1 MPTDDTPTR
10 RREMMIQLLRA
21 GGLGAAATGVGF
33 WLHGRSRKP
42 EQAAVEAA
50 RVRAPIPDDPAF
62 AQMSIVTG
70 GEAGAAA
77 RRAVDELG
85 GIRRFVARGDVVVVK
100 PNAGWDRTP
109 EFAATT
115 NPEVVAAL
123 VRLSL
128 EAGAKRVKILDY
140 PVNDARRC
148 YRQSGILDAA
158 TAAGAEV
165 VYPDSRK
172 FRDMKIGGGTIK
184 SWPMYT
190 EVVEAD
196 RIINVPIAKT
206 HGTSTLTLG
215 MKNWMGVMGGWRG
228 RIHQRIHESL
238 VDVSLFLK
246 PSLVVLDAV
255 RILTDNGPQGGDLAD
270 VKRLDTVIAGADQVA
285 VDAYG
290 ATLFGIKGADIGFIR
305 LGHEAGLGTM
315 DLARLRMKKVQA

>member
-1 MPTDDTPTR
+1 MVPAPVV
-10 RREMMIQLLRA
+10 EA
-21 GGLGAAATGVGF
+21 
-33 WLHGRSRKP
+33 LHGALKETFVLTRMNRRDFLKASL
-42 EQAAVEAA
+42 A
-50 RVRAPIPDDPAF
+50 
-62 AQMSIVTG
+62 
-70 GEAGAAA
+70 AGAALSLSTGIDPFLRDIGA
-77 RRAVDELG
+77 AEAPDLAVASGKSPGTVTRAAIDALG
-85 GIRRFVARGDVVVVK
+85 GMRKFVSRGDIVVVK
-100 PNAGWDRTP
+100 PNIGWDRTP

-123 VRLSL
+123 VKLSL
-128 EAGAKRVKILDY
+128 EAGAKKVKVLDN

-148 YRQSGILDAA
+148 YRQSGILAA
-158 TAAGAEV
+158 AEATGAEV

-172 FRDMKIGGGTIK
+172 FRDTKIGGGTIK
-184 SWPMYT
+184 SWPLYT
-190 EVVEAD
+190 EAIEAD

-255 RILTDNGPQGGDLAD
+255 RILTGNGPQGGDLAD

-290 ATLFGIKGADIGFIR
+290 ATLFGMKGADIGFIR

-315 DLARLRMKKVQA
+315 DLAKVRLKKIQA